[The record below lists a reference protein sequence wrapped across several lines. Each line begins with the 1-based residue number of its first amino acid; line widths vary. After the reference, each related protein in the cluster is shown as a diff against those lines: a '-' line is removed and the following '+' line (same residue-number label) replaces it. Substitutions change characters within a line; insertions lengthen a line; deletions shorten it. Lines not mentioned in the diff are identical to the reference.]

1 MGGDV
6 RRRSWRSIPAAAS
19 RSARVRR
26 TSTAPAV
33 ESLEGRQLLALFT
46 GFSHV
51 RNIPTNSGVYSL
63 QIDGPG
69 VLKTQPAGGGSFDVK
84 VLGTTDASTL
94 TITQL
99 RPRFHV
105 ANGPMSIDNLTIRSG
120 QIGSILASP
129 VELDGAMSPVNLSV
143 GTLELGALGP
153 GAQID
158 VNGGVNT
165 MDVGSV
171 GSSAQIDVSGSVGTM
186 DVGPVGSGAQI
197 NVNGNVSTMDV
208 GSVES
213 GAIDVSGNV
222 GTMNVGSVGSSAQID
237 VNGSVGTM
245 NVGSVNLGP
254 GGHVVIAGDLNS
266 LTVTGNLVVNP
277 GSTGIVVGG
286 NLNGLTVNG
295 IFQGQGTSAIDLSV
309 GLDLTNF
316 TVLGGGSNLGGVRS
330 ANIAVGKDIVGLDI
344 QHGIFN
350 SLITAGVLID
360 GSPQNSSSGGDIGP
374 DGSDAIFDSEIL
386 AGVQINNMLINGN
399 VTSDYVTNPKPN
411 PTGYPTR
418 IVAGEVLEDRAPGRD
433 PQGGFPQGTFTS
445 GGNID
450 NLQITGSLIDS
461 VLAASVAP
469 FGGNGTFP
477 TSPYGAQPPSVA
489 NTPGDQGFNTYDAP
503 YGLIEGGNAVLI
515 NGTIVPDTVQVQDQN
530 YSEASY
536 SNETPFSR
544 NGNLPQGDYD
554 KSIDP
559 TIDDTIL
566 PGSINLS
573 FATTPASIPLIP
585 VSVPSAI
592 TLSLPSKSTV
602 LGGVISHQHVGNPDA
617 NDFAGIFAA
626 DTSGVFVG
634 VLPTSS

>member
-1 MGGDV
+1 MSGGV
-6 RRRSWRSIPAAAS
+6 RRLSRRFIPSSPLMS
-19 RSARVRR
+19 RPARARHTTTKPV
-26 TSTAPAV
+26 V

-84 VLGTTDASTL
+84 VLGTTNASTL
-94 TITQL
+94 TITQV

-129 VELDGAMSPVNLSV
+129 VELDGAMSPVNS
-143 GTLELGALGP
+143 GMNTLEFGALGR
-153 GAQID
+153 GARID

-171 GSSAQIDVSGSVGTM
+171 GSGAQIDVSGSVG
-186 DVGPVGSGAQI
+186 
-197 NVNGNVSTMDV
+197 TMDV

-222 GTMNVGSVGSSAQID
+222 STMDVWSVGSGAQIDVSGSVGTMDVGSMESGAIDVSGNVSTMNVGSVGSGAQID

-254 GGHVVIAGDLNS
+254 SGHVVITGNLNS
-266 LTVTGNLVVNP
+266 LTVTGNLLVNP
-277 GSTGIVVGG
+277 GSEGIVVGG

-330 ANIAVGKDIVGLDI
+330 ANIAVGKDIVGLNI
-344 QHGIFN
+344 QHAIFN

-360 GSPQNSSSGGDIGP
+360 GSPQNSSSGGNIGP

-386 AGVQINNMLINGN
+386 AGIQINNLTINGN

-445 GGNID
+445 AGNID
-450 NLQITGSLIDS
+450 NFQITGSLIDS

-477 TSPYGAQPPSVA
+477 TSDYGAQPPSVA

-503 YGLIEGGNAVLI
+503 YGLIEGGNAVI
-515 NGTIVPDTVQVQDQN
+515 VNGNIVPASRRSKTEN
-530 YSEASY
+530 YSEALL
-536 SNETPFSR
+536 FQR
-544 NGNLPQGDYD
+544 
-554 KSIDP
+554 DP
-559 TIDDTIL
+559 L
-566 PGSINLS
+566 LS
-573 FATTPASIPLIP
+573 
-585 VSVPSAI
+585 
-592 TLSLPSKSTV
+592 
-602 LGGVISHQHVGNPDA
+602 
-617 NDFAGIFAA
+617 
-626 DTSGVFVG
+626 
-634 VLPTSS
+634 

>member
-1 MGGDV
+1 MSGGV
-6 RRRSWRSIPAAAS
+6 RRLSWRFIPSSPLMS
-19 RSARVRR
+19 RPARARYTTTKPV
-26 TSTAPAV
+26 V

-84 VLGTTDASTL
+84 VLGTTNASTL
-94 TITQL
+94 TITQV

-105 ANGPMSIDNLTIRSG
+105 VNGPMSIDNLTIRSG

-129 VELDGAMSPVNLSV
+129 VELDGAMSPVNS
-143 GTLELGALGP
+143 GMNTLEFGALGR
-153 GAQID
+153 GARID

-171 GSSAQIDVSGSVGTM
+171 GSGAQIDVSGSVGTM
-186 DVGPVGSGAQI
+186 DVGF
-197 NVNGNVSTMDV
+197 
-208 GSVES
+208 VES

-222 GTMNVGSVGSSAQID
+222 STMNVGSVGSGAQID

-254 GGHVVIAGDLNS
+254 SGHVVITGNLNS
-266 LTVTGNLVVNP
+266 LTVTGNLLVNP
-277 GSTGIVVGG
+277 GSEGIVVGG

-316 TVLGGGSNLGGVRS
+316 TVLSGSSNLGGVRS
-330 ANIAVGKDIVGLDI
+330 ANIAVGKDIVGLNI

-360 GSPQNSSSGGDIGP
+360 GSPQNSSSGGNIGP

-445 GGNID
+445 AGNID
-450 NLQITGSLIDS
+450 NFQITGSLIDS

-477 TSPYGAQPPSVA
+477 SSPYGAQPPSVA

-503 YGLIEGGNAVLI
+503 YGLIEGGKAEYI
-515 NGTIVPDTVQVQDQN
+515 TGTLVPGSVQVQDQN

-536 SNETPFSR
+536 FNETPFSR
-544 NGNLPQGDYD
+544 NGNFPQGDYD

-559 TIDDTIL
+559 TIDDAIL

-573 FATTPASIPLIP
+573 FATAPASIPVP
-585 VSVPSAI
+585 VSLPITTPISV

-602 LGGVISHQHVGNPDA
+602 LGGVISHQHNNGNPDA

-634 VLPTSS
+634 ALPTS

>member
-1 MGGDV
+1 MIGDA
-6 RRRSWRSIPAAAS
+6 RGRSWRSIPAAS

-33 ESLEGRQLLALFT
+33 ESLEGRQLLSTFT
-46 GFSHV
+46 GFTHV
-51 RNIPTNSGVYSL
+51 RNILTPAGIFSL
-63 QIDGPG
+63 QVTGPG
-69 VLKTQPAGGGSFDVK
+69 VLKARPAGHGAINLN
-84 VLGTTDASTL
+84 VLGTTTNSSL
-94 TITQL
+94 SITQVQ
-99 RPRFHV
+99 PRFHV
-105 ANGPMSIDNLTIRSG
+105 ANSLMSIDNLIIRSG

-171 GSSAQIDVSGSVGTM
+171 GSG
-186 DVGPVGSGAQI
+186 
-197 NVNGNVSTMDV
+197 
-208 GSVES
+208 
-213 GAIDVSGNV
+213 
-222 GTMNVGSVGSSAQID
+222 AQID

-254 GGHVVIAGDLNS
+254 SGHVVITGDLNS
-266 LTVTGNLVVNP
+266 LTVTGNLLVSP
-277 GSTGIVVGG
+277 GSEGIVVGG

-330 ANIAVGKDIVGLDI
+330 ANIAVGKDIVGLNI

-386 AGVQINNMLINGN
+386 AGVQIKNLLINGN

-445 GGNID
+445 AGNID
-450 NLQITGSLIDS
+450 NFQITGSLIDS

-477 TSPYGAQPPSVA
+477 TSAYGAPPPSVA

-503 YGLIEGGNAVLI
+503 NGIIEGGKAIYI
-515 NGTIVPDTVQVQDQN
+515 NGTLVPGSVQVQDQN

-536 SNETPFSR
+536 FNETFFSS
-544 NGNLPQGDYD
+544 NGNFP
-554 KSIDP
+554 P
-559 TIDDTIL
+559 R
-566 PGSINLS
+566 
-573 FATTPASIPLIP
+573 ATTISRSIQPSMIPSCQARSTTASRPP
-585 VSVPSAI
+585 PRRFRSPSAH
-592 TLSLPSKSTV
+592 LP
-602 LGGVISHQHVGNPDA
+602 
-617 NDFAGIFAA
+617 
-626 DTSGVFVG
+626 
-634 VLPTSS
+634 